1 MSASS
6 NISPEPIFQMI
17 TGFWVSKALM
27 AAVELEVFTKISGK
41 QTTLQQ
47 LQDILEME
55 QRPTDVFATSLASLG
70 LLKVTAEN
78 GRRLYSNSALAD
90 LFLDKNKSSYMGDIV
105 TMFDK
110 RLYKGWDKLV
120 LALKTNKPVSAE
132 EGGGAET
139 IFDQAKSKEKIE
151 EIKKF
156 THSMHGVSIG
166 PAMALAKSFDFSKYR
181 KMVDIGG
188 GSGVYCIEV
197 VKRNPN
203 ISAVVLDLEPVCQ
216 VAQEYIGKFNLQD
229 KIQTTPLDFWK
240 EPLPS
245 GYDVAFLSHILHDY
259 DQDKD
264 TFLLKKICDSLNNDG
279 VVLISEW
286 LINDEKTGPPPSA
299 LMGLNMIVE
308 SYGGRNYSFAEIS
321 KMLKIA
327 GFKRIEKRP
336 LATPAELIVGY
347 KS

>member
-1 MSASS
+1 
-6 NISPEPIFQMI
+6 
-17 TGFWVSKALM
+17 M

-41 QTTLQQ
+41 QVTLQQ

-70 LLKVTAEN
+70 LLKVTTEN

-229 KIQTTPLDFWK
+229 KIQTTALDFWK

-321 KMLKIA
+321 KMLKTA

>member
-1 MSASS
+1 MSANS

-41 QTTLQQ
+41 QVTLQQ

-70 LLKVTAEN
+70 LLKVTTEN

-229 KIQTTPLDFWK
+229 KIQTTALDFWK

-321 KMLKIA
+321 KMLKTA

>member
-1 MSASS
+1 
-6 NISPEPIFQMI
+6 MI

-41 QTTLQQ
+41 QVTLQQ

-70 LLKVTAEN
+70 LLKVTTEN

-229 KIQTTPLDFWK
+229 KIQTTALDFWK

-321 KMLKIA
+321 KMLKTA

>member
-1 MSASS
+1 MSANS

-41 QTTLQQ
+41 QVTLQQ

-70 LLKVTAEN
+70 LLKVTTEN

-229 KIQTTPLDFWK
+229 KIQTTALDFWK

-264 TFLLKKICDSLNNDG
+264 TFLLKKICDSLNDDG

-321 KMLKIA
+321 KMLKTA

>member
-1 MSASS
+1 MSANS

-41 QTTLQQ
+41 QVTLQQ
-47 LQDILEME
+47 LQDILEMD

-70 LLKVTAEN
+70 LLKVTTEN

-203 ISAVVLDLEPVCQ
+203 ISAVVLDLEPVCL

-229 KIQTTPLDFWK
+229 KIQTTALDFWK

-264 TFLLKKICDSLNNDG
+264 TFLLKKICDSLNDDG

-321 KMLKIA
+321 KMLKTA